1 MIRRK
6 AIESDLLE
14 IKSIVDK
21 ARELMKSS
29 GNVNQWVDG
38 YPSNEVL
45 LSDIRNGNAYLL
57 LRENK
62 AVAYFT
68 MVDGPDPTY
77 NLITKGSWLNDNSY
91 GVLHRIAS
99 NGEVK
104 GVFKEILLYA
114 SEHYS
119 NIRIDTHHDNKIM
132 QRLLE
137 QNEFVY
143 CGIIFLAD
151 GSPRLAYQRIKG

>member
-1 MIRRK
+1 MIRK

-14 IKSIVDK
+14 IKNIVDK

-29 GNVNQWVDG
+29 GNINQWVDG
-38 YPSNEVL
+38 YPSIDVL
-45 LSDIRNGNAYLL
+45 LSDIRSGNAYLL

-62 AVAYFT
+62 AVAYFA
-68 MVDGPDPTY
+68 MIDGPEPTY
-77 NLITKGSWLNDNSY
+77 NLITKGSWLNDDSY
-91 GVLHRIAS
+91 GVLHRVAS
-99 NGEVK
+99 NGEAK

-137 QNEFVY
+137 QNGFVY
-143 CGIIFLAD
+143 CGIIFLGD

>member
-1 MIRRK
+1 MIRN

-14 IKSIVDK
+14 IKSIVAK

-38 YPSNEVL
+38 YPSSEVF
-45 LSDIRNGNAYLL
+45 LSDICSGNAYLL

-62 AVAYFT
+62 VVAYFAMT
-68 MVDGPDPTY
+68 DGPEPTY
-77 NLITKGSWLNDNSY
+77 NLITKGSWLNDDNY

-99 NGEVK
+99 NGEAK

-137 QNEFVY
+137 QNGFVY
-143 CGIIFLAD
+143 CGVIFLAD

>member
-1 MIRRK
+1 MIKK

-14 IKSIVDK
+14 IKNIVDK

-29 GNVNQWVDG
+29 GNINQWVDG
-38 YPSNEVL
+38 YPSIDVL
-45 LSDIRNGNAYLL
+45 LSDIRSGNAYLL

-62 AVAYFT
+62 AVAYFA
-68 MVDGPDPTY
+68 MIDGPDPTY
-77 NLITKGSWLNDNSY
+77 NLITKGSWLNDDSY

-99 NGEVK
+99 NGKAK

-143 CGIIFLAD
+143 CGVIFLAD

>member
-1 MIRRK
+1 MIRK

-14 IKSIVDK
+14 IKNIVDK

-29 GNVNQWVDG
+29 GNINQWVDG
-38 YPSNEVL
+38 YPSIDVL
-45 LSDIRNGNAYLL
+45 LSDIRSGNAYLL

-62 AVAYFT
+62 AVAYFA
-68 MVDGPDPTY
+68 MIDGPDPTY
-77 NLITKGSWLNDNSY
+77 NLITKGSWLNDDSY
-91 GVLHRIAS
+91 GVLHRVAS
-99 NGEVK
+99 SGEAK
-104 GVFKEILLYA
+104 GVFKEILFHA
-114 SEHYS
+114 SEYYS

-137 QNEFVY
+137 KNGFVY

>member
-1 MIRRK
+1 MIRK
-6 AIESDLLE
+6 AIERDLLE
-14 IKSIVDK
+14 IKSIVAK
-21 ARELMKSS
+21 ARELMKAS
-29 GNVNQWVDG
+29 GNINQWVDG
-38 YPSNEVL
+38 YPSIDVL
-45 LSDIRNGNAYLL
+45 LSDIRGGNAYLL
-57 LRENK
+57 LREDK
-62 AVAYFT
+62 AVACFA
-68 MVDGPDPTY
+68 MIDGPDSTY
-77 NLITKGSWLNDNSY
+77 DFIAEGNWLNDESY

-99 NGEVK
+99 NGEAK

-119 NIRIDTHHDNKIM
+119 NIRIDRHHDNKIM

-137 QNEFVY
+137 KNGFVY

>member
-1 MIRRK
+1 MIRK
-6 AIESDLLE
+6 AVESDLLD

-38 YPSNEVL
+38 YPSSEVL
-45 LSDIRNGNAYLL
+45 LSDIRSGNAYLL
-57 LRENK
+57 LREDK
-62 AVAYFT
+62 AVAYFA
-68 MVDGPDPTY
+68 MIDGPDSTY
-77 NLITKGSWLNDNSY
+77 NFIAEGNWLNDDTY

-99 NGEVK
+99 NGEAK
-104 GVFKEILLYA
+104 GVFKEIRLYA

-137 QNEFVY
+137 QNGFVY
-143 CGIIFLAD
+143 CGVIFLAD

>member
-1 MIRRK
+1 MIRK

-14 IKSIVDK
+14 IKNIVDK

-29 GNVNQWVDG
+29 GNINQWVDG
-38 YPSNEVL
+38 YPSIDVL
-45 LSDIRNGNAYLL
+45 LSDIRSGNAYLL

-62 AVAYFT
+62 AVAYFA
-68 MVDGPDPTY
+68 MIDGPDPTY
-77 NLITKGSWLNDNSY
+77 NLITKGSWLNDDSY
-91 GVLHRIAS
+91 GVLHRVAS
-99 NGEVK
+99 SGEAK
-104 GVFKEILLYA
+104 GVFKEILFYA

-137 QNEFVY
+137 QNEFMY

>member
-1 MIRRK
+1 MIRE

-14 IKSIVDK
+14 IKSIVAK
-21 ARELMKSS
+21 ARELMKAS

-38 YPSNEVL
+38 YPSIDVL
-45 LSDIRNGNAYLL
+45 LSDIRSGNAYLL

-62 AVAYFT
+62 AVAYFA
-68 MVDGPDPTY
+68 MIDGPDPTY
-77 NLITKGSWLNDNSY
+77 NLITKGSWLNDDSY
-91 GVLHRIAS
+91 GVLHRVAS
-99 NGEVK
+99 SGEAK
-104 GVFKEILLYA
+104 GVFKEILFHA
-114 SEHYS
+114 SEYYS

-137 QNEFVY
+137 QNGFVY
-143 CGIIFLAD
+143 CGVIFLGD

>member
-1 MIRRK
+1 MIRK
-6 AIESDLLE
+6 AIERDLLE
-14 IKSIVDK
+14 LKSIVAK
-21 ARELMKSS
+21 ARELMKAS
-29 GNVNQWVDG
+29 GNVDQWVDG

>member
-1 MIRRK
+1 MIRK
-6 AIESDLLE
+6 AIDSDLLE
-14 IKSIVDK
+14 IKKIVAK
-21 ARELMKSS
+21 ARDIMKSS

-38 YPSNEVL
+38 YPTREVL
-45 LSDIRNGNAYLL
+45 LADVRSGNAYLL
-57 LRENK
+57 LREDK
-62 AVAYFT
+62 AVAYFA
-68 MVDGPDPTY
+68 MIDGPDSTY
-77 NLITKGSWLNDNSY
+77 NFIAEGNWLNDESY

-99 NGEVK
+99 NGEAK

-137 QNEFVY
+137 KNGFVY

-151 GSPRLAYQRIKG
+151 GSLRLAYQRIKG

>member
-1 MIRRK
+1 MIRK

-14 IKSIVDK
+14 IKSIIDK

-29 GNVNQWVDG
+29 GNINQWVDG
-38 YPSNEVL
+38 YPSIDVL
-45 LSDIRNGNAYLL
+45 LSDIRSGNAYLL

-62 AVAYFT
+62 AVAYFA
-68 MVDGPDPTY
+68 MIDGPEPTY
-77 NLITKGSWLNDNSY
+77 NLITKGSWLNDDSY
-91 GVLHRIAS
+91 GVLHRVAS
-99 NGEVK
+99 NGEAK

-137 QNEFVY
+137 QNGFVY
-143 CGIIFLAD
+143 CGVIFLAD

>member
-1 MIRRK
+1 MIRQ

-14 IKSIVDK
+14 IKSIVAK
-21 ARELMKSS
+21 ARKLMKAS

-38 YPSNEVL
+38 YPSSEVL
-45 LSDIRNGNAYLL
+45 LSDIRNGKAYLL

-62 AVAYFT
+62 AIAYFAMT
-68 MVDGPDPTY
+68 DGPELTY
-77 NLITKGSWLNDNSY
+77 NFIAEGNWLNDDIY

-99 NGEVK
+99 NGEAK

-137 QNEFVY
+137 KNGFVY

>member
-1 MIRRK
+1 MIRK

-29 GNVNQWVDG
+29 GNINQWVDG

-77 NLITKGSWLNDNSY
+77 NLITKGSWLNDDSY
-91 GVLHRIAS
+91 GVLHRVAS
-99 NGEVK
+99 SGEAK
-104 GVFKEILLYA
+104 GVFKEILFYA

-137 QNEFVY
+137 QNEFMY

>member
-1 MIRRK
+1 MIRQ

-14 IKSIVDK
+14 IKSIVAK
-21 ARELMKSS
+21 ARKLMKAS

-38 YPSNEVL
+38 YPSSEVL
-45 LSDIRNGNAYLL
+45 LSDIRNGKAYLL

-62 AVAYFT
+62 AIAYFAMT
-68 MVDGPDPTY
+68 DGPELTY
-77 NLITKGSWLNDNSY
+77 NFIAEGNWLNDDIY

-99 NGEVK
+99 NGEAK

>member
-1 MIRRK
+1 MIRK

-77 NLITKGSWLNDNSY
+77 NFIAEGNWLNDESY

-99 NGEVK
+99 HGEAK

-137 QNEFVY
+137 KNGFVY

-151 GSPRLAYQRIKG
+151 GSLRLAYQRIKG

>member
-1 MIRRK
+1 MIRK

-14 IKSIVDK
+14 IKSIVAK
-21 ARELMKSS
+21 ARELMKAS

-38 YPSNEVL
+38 YPSIDVL
-45 LSDIRNGNAYLL
+45 LSDIRSGNAYLL

-62 AVAYFT
+62 AVAYFA
-68 MVDGPDPTY
+68 MVDGSDPTY
-77 NLITKGSWLNDNSY
+77 NFIAEGNWLNDDTY

-99 NGEVK
+99 NGEAK

-143 CGIIFLAD
+143 CGVIFLAD
-151 GSPRLAYQRIKG
+151 GSPILAYQRIKG

>member
-1 MIRRK
+1 MIRK
-6 AIESDLLE
+6 AVESDLLD

-77 NLITKGSWLNDNSY
+77 NVITKGSWLNDNSY

-99 NGEVK
+99 NGEAK

-137 QNEFVY
+137 KNGFVY

>member
-1 MIRRK
+1 MIRK

-62 AVAYFT
+62 AVAYFI

>member
-1 MIRRK
+1 MIRK

-14 IKSIVDK
+14 IKSIVAK
-21 ARELMKSS
+21 ARELMKASA
-29 GNVNQWVDG
+29 NVNQWVDG
-38 YPSNEVL
+38 YPSIDVL
-45 LSDIRNGNAYLL
+45 LSDIRSGNAYLL

-62 AVAYFT
+62 AIAYFAMT
-68 MVDGPDPTY
+68 DGPDLTY
-77 NLITKGSWLNDNSY
+77 NFIAEGNWLNDDTY

-99 NGEVK
+99 NGEAK

-114 SEHYS
+114 SEHYL

-137 QNEFVY
+137 HNGFVY
-143 CGIIFLAD
+143 CRIIFLAD

>member
-1 MIRRK
+1 MIRK
-6 AIESDLLE
+6 AIERDLLE
-14 IKSIVDK
+14 IKSIVAK
-21 ARELMKSS
+21 ARELMKAS
-29 GNVNQWVDG
+29 GNDTQCVDG
-38 YPSNEVL
+38 YPSSEVL
-45 LSDIRNGNAYLL
+45 LSDIRSGNAYLL

-62 AVAYFT
+62 AVAYFA
-68 MVDGPDPTY
+68 MIDGPDPTY
-77 NLITKGSWLNDNSY
+77 NLITKGSWLNDDSY

-99 NGEVK
+99 NGEAK
-104 GVFKEILLYA
+104 GVFKELLLYA

-137 QNEFVY
+137 QNGFVY
-143 CGIIFLAD
+143 CGVIFLGD

>member
-1 MIRRK
+1 MIRN

-14 IKSIVDK
+14 IKSIVAK

-77 NLITKGSWLNDNSY
+77 NLITKGSWVNDDSY
-91 GVLHRIAS
+91 GVLHRVAS
-99 NGEVK
+99 NGEAK

-137 QNEFVY
+137 QNGFVY
-143 CGIIFLAD
+143 CGVIFLAD

>member
-1 MIRRK
+1 MIRK
-6 AIESDLLE
+6 ALKNDLLE
-14 IKSIVDK
+14 IKSIVAK
-21 ARELMKSS
+21 ARDIMKSS

-38 YPSNEVL
+38 YPSIDVL
-45 LSDIRNGNAYLL
+45 LADVRSGNAYLL
-57 LRENK
+57 FREDK
-62 AVAYFT
+62 AIAYFA
-68 MVDGPDPTY
+68 MIDGPDPTY
-77 NLITKGSWLNDNSY
+77 NFIAEGNWLNNDSY

-99 NGEVK
+99 NGEAK
-104 GVFKEILLYA
+104 GVFKEILIYA

>member
-1 MIRRK
+1 MIRK
-6 AIESDLLE
+6 AIDSDLLE
-14 IKSIVDK
+14 IKKIVAK
-21 ARELMKSS
+21 ARDIMKSS

-38 YPSNEVL
+38 YPSIDVL
-45 LSDIRNGNAYLL
+45 LSDIRSGNAYLL
-57 LRENK
+57 FQEDK
-62 AVAYFT
+62 AIAYFA
-68 MVDGPDPTY
+68 MIDGPDPTY
-77 NLITKGSWLNDNSY
+77 NFIAEGNWLNNDSY

-99 NGEVK
+99 NGEAK
-104 GVFKEILLYA
+104 GVFKEILIYA

-137 QNEFVY
+137 KNGFVY
-143 CGIIFLAD
+143 CGIIFLTN

>member
-1 MIRRK
+1 MIRN

-14 IKSIVDK
+14 IKSIVAK

-29 GNVNQWVDG
+29 GNINQWVDG
-38 YPSNEVL
+38 YPSIDVL
-45 LSDIRNGNAYLL
+45 LSDIRSGNAYLL

-62 AVAYFT
+62 AVAYFA
-68 MVDGPDPTY
+68 MIDGPDPTY

-91 GVLHRIAS
+91 GVLHRVES
-99 NGEVK
+99 NGEAK

>member
-1 MIRRK
+1 MIRN

-21 ARELMKSS
+21 ARELMKAS

-68 MVDGPDPTY
+68 MIDGPDPTY

-91 GVLHRIAS
+91 GVWHRVAS
-99 NGEVK
+99 SGEAK

-137 QNEFVY
+137 KNGFVY

>member
-1 MIRRK
+1 MIRN

-14 IKSIVDK
+14 IKSIVAK

-38 YPSNEVL
+38 YPSSEVF
-45 LSDIRNGNAYLL
+45 LSDICSGNAYLL

-62 AVAYFT
+62 VVAYFAMT
-68 MVDGPDPTY
+68 DGPEPTY
-77 NLITKGSWLNDNSY
+77 NLITKGSWLNDDNY

-99 NGEVK
+99 NGEAK

-137 QNEFVY
+137 QNGFVY
-143 CGIIFLAD
+143 CGVIFLAD
-151 GSPRLAYQRIKG
+151 GSPRLAYQRIND

>member
-1 MIRRK
+1 MIRK
-6 AIESDLLE
+6 AVESDLLD
-14 IKSIVDK
+14 IKSIVAK
-21 ARELMKSS
+21 ARELMTAL

-38 YPSNEVL
+38 YPSIEVL
-45 LSDIRNGNAYLL
+45 LSDIRSGNAYLL
-57 LRENK
+57 LREDE
-62 AVAYFT
+62 AVAYFA
-68 MVDGPDPTY
+68 MIDGPDPTY
-77 NLITKGSWLNDNSY
+77 NFIAEGNWLNDDTY

-99 NGEVK
+99 NGEAK

-137 QNEFVY
+137 QNGFVY
-143 CGIIFLAD
+143 CGVIFLGD

>member
-1 MIRRK
+1 MIRK

-143 CGIIFLAD
+143 CGVIFLAD

>member
-1 MIRRK
+1 MIRK

-14 IKSIVDK
+14 IKSIIDK

-29 GNVNQWVDG
+29 GNINQWVDG
-38 YPSNEVL
+38 YPSIDVL
-45 LSDIRNGNAYLL
+45 LSDIRSGNAYLL

-62 AVAYFT
+62 AVAYFA
-68 MVDGPDPTY
+68 MIDGPEPTY
-77 NLITKGSWLNDNSY
+77 NLITKGSWLNDDSY
-91 GVLHRIAS
+91 GVLHRVAS
-99 NGEVK
+99 NGEAK

-137 QNEFVY
+137 QNGFVY
-143 CGIIFLAD
+143 CGIIFLVD

>member
-1 MIRRK
+1 MIRK

-14 IKSIVDK
+14 IKSIIDK

-29 GNVNQWVDG
+29 GNINQWVDG
-38 YPSNEVL
+38 YPSIDVL
-45 LSDIRNGNAYLL
+45 LSDIRSGNAYLL

-62 AVAYFT
+62 AVAYFA
-68 MVDGPDPTY
+68 MIDGPEPTY
-77 NLITKGSWLNDNSY
+77 NLITKGSWLNDDSY
-91 GVLHRIAS
+91 GVLHRVAS
-99 NGEVK
+99 NGEAK

-137 QNEFVY
+137 QNGFVY
-143 CGIIFLAD
+143 CGVIFLAD
-151 GSPRLAYQRIKG
+151 GSPRLAYQRIKD

>member
-1 MIRRK
+1 MIRK

-137 QNEFVY
+137 QNGFVY

>member
-1 MIRRK
+1 MIRK

-137 QNEFVY
+137 KNGFVY

-151 GSPRLAYQRIKG
+151 GRPRLAYQRIKG

>member
-1 MIRRK
+1 MIRK

-151 GSPRLAYQRIKG
+151 VSPRLAYQRIKG